1 MANYLL
7 EMQLAEDLTFTEIRF
22 ISSAL
27 KQGRT
32 IIGYITPKGS
42 SVDKRMGPQKFQFL
56 TINDDQAEIIWLPP
70 SRDGKPYS
78 QEEIAGLKPDQK
90 ALLRSKE
97 YEDVN
102 EPRVVAEQQYSLQDL
117 QVIDPTDDSW
127 DDESGILARKAW
139 KRKSRDVEE
148 DAEGVST
155 LQLIFKDFPAEHDG
169 SLDAYYDLER
179 FTKEIADDIEIE
191 RDKKIITIKG
201 EQMDLDEIE
210 DFIHNS
216 RGGPSMAKTYF
227 EAYGVGTDEYRKYAT
242 KLTPGQKHKGKI
254 NEHDGHGFKPG
265 DAVTI
270 PSKDLSGVVLSREK
284 DDLYKIQLDDS
295 DKITMAYA
303 DNMRWAGPMRYE
315 DSDEA
320 EEMLDRIKQ
329 RAADRKD
336 ASESD
341 RPKSQTKV
349 RTATRKILEK
359 RAVRAARAL
368 VFKRLS
374 NGKSKSEL
382 LFADRLKIERQMVGE
397 KETINKLAGSLYP
410 IIDQKEQ
417 ERKLPPI

>member
-7 EMQLAEDLTFTEIRF
+7 EMQLTEDLTFTEIRF

-56 TINDDQAEIIWLPP
+56 TINDDQAEIIWLPL

-78 QEEIAGLKPDQK
+78 QEEIPDIPQSDK
-90 ALLRSKE
+90 ALLTSDDYKN
-97 YEDVN
+97 VN
-102 EPRVVAEQQYSLQDL
+102 EPRVVAESTYKLESIEYGDL
-117 QVIDPTDDSW
+117 FDDGEEYED
-127 DDESGILARKAW
+127 DDEAYLAYRRRK
-139 KRKSRDVEE
+139 RRM
-148 DAEGVST
+148 GT
-155 LQLIFKDFPAEHDG
+155 
-169 SLDAYYDLER
+169 
-179 FTKEIADDIEIE
+179 
-191 RDKKIITIKG
+191 G
-201 EQMDLDEIE
+201 E
-210 DFIHNS
+210 
-216 RGGPSMAKTYF
+216 GGPVDE
-227 EAYGVGTDEYRKYAT
+227 EAYEIGTDEYRIYAT

-254 NEHDGHGFKPG
+254 NEHGGHGFKPG